1 VGCADR
7 TAVEHRV
14 GGARQRDPEISAA
27 LVRWLGQ
34 CRRAGSGSQVFR
46 PDDAGTLHAVDH
58 DEQGGSI
65 MNVMSLIAI
74 VIVLMAV
81 AAVAY
86 ALQRQRSR
94 RLRTHFGPEYDH
106 AVEGFG
112 QRRAA
117 ERALLDRA
125 RRVDKLELRPLLA
138 PRRDELWTRWQAV
151 QAQFVDDP
159 EAAIREAHSLLSTVM
174 REQGYPT
181 SRFEEQVE
189 LLSVHHPAT
198 VQHYREAHRLADER
212 ARGQTTTEQLRQ
224 AMIHYR
230 ALFEDLLNLGV
241 MRQSPRK
248 EVRHEA

>member
-1 VGCADR
+1 
-7 TAVEHRV
+7 
-14 GGARQRDPEISAA
+14 
-27 LVRWLGQ
+27 
-34 CRRAGSGSQVFR
+34 
-46 PDDAGTLHAVDH
+46 
-58 DEQGGSI
+58 

-81 AAVAY
+81 AAGVY
-86 ALQRQRSR
+86 FLQRQRSR
-94 RLRTHFGPEYDH
+94 QLRTHFGPEYDH

-125 RRVDKLELRPLLA
+125 RRVDKLELRPLPAL
-138 PRRDELWTRWQAV
+138 RRAELWNRWQAV
-151 QAQFVDDP
+151 EAQFVDDP
-159 EAAIREAHSLLSTVM
+159 GSAIREAHSLLSTVM

-212 ARGQTTTEQLRQ
+212 ARGQSATEQLRQ

-241 MRQSPRK
+241 TRQSPRK